1 MEYTIRQEDEFR
13 FVIYKKDKPLLLPCK
28 LIKLK
33 KVEFD
38 SRVEAEKYIRD
49 VKKLCDSGKEYMEI
63 Y

>member
-38 SRVEAEKYIRD
+38 NRLEAEKYIKN
-49 VKKLCDSGKEYMEI
+49 VQKLCDSGKEYMEI

>member
-1 MEYTIRQEDEFR
+1 MEYTIRQEGEFR
-13 FVIYKKDKPLLLPCK
+13 FVIYKKDKPLMLPCK

-38 SRVEAEKYIRD
+38 SRLEAEKYIED
-49 VKKLCDSGKEYMEI
+49 VKKLCNSGKEYVEI